1 MSMGNDL
8 TTEAIRLAMG
18 MHELRAENASRN
30 IALANTPDARA
41 TRLDFA
47 STQGLLQRAAASPSG
62 DEAGLMNALSAAAF
76 RPLANES
83 VDAEGE
89 GVNLDVEVANLA
101 SANLE
106 YQALTE
112 SLNRHFGLM
121 HLAITGRS

>member
-18 MHELRAENASRN
+18 MQELRAENASRN

-47 STQGLLQRAAASPSG
+47 STQGLLQRAAAPAAG
-62 DEAGLMNALSAAAF
+62 DEDGLMNALSAAVL
-76 RPLANES
+76 RPLASES
-83 VDAEGE
+83 VDADGT
-89 GVNLDVEVANLA
+89 VNLDAEVANMA

-121 HLAITGRS
+121 RLAITGRN

>member
-30 IALANTPDARA
+30 IALANTPGAHA

-47 STQGLLQRAAASPSG
+47 SAQGLLERAATPALS
-62 DEAGLMNALSAAAF
+62 DEDGLMNSLSAAALQ
-76 RPLANES
+76 PLASES
-83 VDAEGE
+83 VDADGT
-89 GVNLDVEVANLA
+89 GVNLDAEVANMA

-121 HLAITGRS
+121 HLAITGRN